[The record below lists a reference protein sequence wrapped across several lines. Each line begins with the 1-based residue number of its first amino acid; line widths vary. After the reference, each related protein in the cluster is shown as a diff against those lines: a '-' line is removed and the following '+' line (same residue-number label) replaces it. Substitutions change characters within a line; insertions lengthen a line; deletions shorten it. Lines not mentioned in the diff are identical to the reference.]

1 MPLEKNLSGEDM
13 SSWECAYCG
22 HKQLEQADNARLHD
36 IALNIGAT
44 REGDLGIGIAANRC
58 LNEDCN
64 QLTLSLGYGLLRWNG
79 HRMETITPL
88 KRVWHILPAS
98 SAKPQPNYIPA
109 AIREDYYEACKI
121 KNDSPKASATLA
133 RRCLQGMIRDFCKIS
148 KNRLIDE
155 IAELESQLE
164 QGTAPR
170 GVDEE
175 TIAAITAVRKLG
187 NIGAH
192 MEKDIS
198 VIVDVDPD
206 EAQTLIEL
214 IEMLFTD
221 WYVARHKRQQRL
233 AAIQQITASKEEQ
246 KRPSAPAKGNAS

>member
-1 MPLEKNLSGEDM
+1 MMN
-13 SSWECAYCG
+13 WECAYCG
-22 HKQLEQADNARLHD
+22 HKQLASDENRSIKTYELR
-36 IALNIGAT
+36 IGDT
-44 REGDLGIGIAANRC
+44 VEGKLGISYSALRC
-58 LNEDCN
+58 LNTKCN
-64 QLTLSLGYGLLRWNG
+64 RISLSVRYGTLQTLPGVAYPRLVIPFLNSWQL
-79 HRMETITPL
+79 
-88 KRVWHILPAS
+88 LPS
-98 SAKPQPNYIPA
+98 SVAKPQPEYIPA
-109 AIREDYYEACKI
+109 VIREDYYEACKI

-155 IAELESQLE
+155 IAELESQLK

-170 GVDEE
+170 GVDDE

-198 VIVDVDPD
+198 VIVDVDPE

-214 IEMLFTD
+214 IEMLFAD

-233 AAIQQITASKEEQ
+233 AAIQEITASKDEQ
-246 KRPSAPAKGNAS
+246 KNPSGPAPISADRNAP

>member
-1 MPLEKNLSGEDM
+1 MN
-13 SSWECAYCG
+13 WECAYCG
-22 HKQLEQADNARLHD
+22 HKQISSQANFTADTIEL
-36 IALNIGAT
+36 LIGETADG
-44 REGDLGIGIAANRC
+44 RLGITYVALRC
-58 LNEDCN
+58 LNKKCN
-64 QLTLSLGYGLLRWNG
+64 QLSLSVSVSGL
-79 HRMETITPL
+79 ETAEGANYPRL
-88 KRVWHILPAS
+88 VFPFKNQWRLLPAS
-98 SAKPQPNYIPA
+98 GAKAQPDYIPA

-170 GVDEE
+170 GVDDE

-192 MEKDIS
+192 MEKDINI
-198 VIVDVDPD
+198 IVDVDPD

-214 IEMLFTD
+214 IEMLFAD

-233 AAIQQITASKEEQ
+233 AAIQEITASKEEQ
-246 KRPSAPAKGNAS
+246 KKLSGTAPASANGNAP